1 MATKKRL
8 TPAQQSTWDG
18 LESMGLDPEEYYDF
32 EADAIKDFP
41 PIPSELETA
50 LKEIQ
55 QRTQRGLERVER
67 RLHD

>member
-1 MATKKRL
+1 MAAKKQL

-18 LESMGLDPEEYYDF
+18 LEGMGLDPEEYYDF
-32 EADAIKDFP
+32 DADVIKDFP
-41 PIPSELETA
+41 PIPDELETK

-55 QRTQRGLERVER
+55 HRTQRDLEKLER